1 MPVFINN
8 EVYRKR
14 RPKRIYLRD
23 LPGDQIKIICL
34 GIMNLAFS
42 RHDGTDLSENVFQA
56 LRLSKQ
62 TMFDVIENRTEYR
75 IGDHTGDFK
84 MDLDSSNGRIQI
96 YFNDVL
102 NDFSV
107 QPYIVEILK

>member
-1 MPVFINN
+1 MPIIINR
-8 EVYRKR
+8 EVYRRR
-14 RPKRIYLRD
+14 RPKRIYLKD
-23 LPGDQIKIICL
+23 LPDDQIKIICL

-62 TMFDVIENRTEYR
+62 TLVKIIENRTEYR
-75 IGDHTGDFK
+75 IGDQYGDFK
-84 MDLDSSNGRIQI
+84 MDLDSSDGKIQI

-107 QPYIVEILK
+107 QPYIVEIFK